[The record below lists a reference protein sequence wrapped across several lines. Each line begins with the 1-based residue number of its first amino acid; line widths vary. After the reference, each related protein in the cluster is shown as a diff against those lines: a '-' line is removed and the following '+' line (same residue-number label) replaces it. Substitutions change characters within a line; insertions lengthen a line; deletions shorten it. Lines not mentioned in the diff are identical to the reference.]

1 MSTLRK
7 SNNTAAKRTGSA
19 FAGPPQH
26 GPLTG
31 ERIAADLA
39 AFGKAGGK
47 IEVLGNTPL
56 RGRTA
61 AAKPT
66 PTDRKDKVVAPTAGT
81 PAGKT

>member
-1 MSTLRK
+1 MSTIRRSSSPL
-7 SNNTAAKRTGSA
+7 SKRTGPA

-56 RGRTA
+56 RGKTQA
-61 AAKPT
+61 VKPT
-66 PTDRKDKVVAPTAGT
+66 PTGQGGRVE
-81 PAGKT
+81 PAATDNPSKKA